1 MKTVRIIPRLDI
13 KGPNLVKGIH
23 LEGLRA
29 FGDPA
34 IFAKYYYEDGADEI
48 LLMDV
53 VASLYDRNSLH
64 DLIKHISKDIFI
76 PLTVGGGLRTVED
89 IKNVLRVGADK
100 VILNTAAIK
109 NPNLIKEAVNKFGS
123 STICIAIE
131 AIKQPDDTYMA
142 FTDNGREYT
151 GLDVIKWANQIQ
163 KLGVG
168 EIVLTS
174 VDNEGTGQ
182 GFDLNFINQIA
193 DLSTVPIIVHGGAG
207 NKENIL
213 KVLKNSKC
221 DAVCAA
227 SIFHYE
233 TINKINPENLIN
245 TQNKIEG
252 NFDFIKSGN
261 TFKKIQATN
270 IPDLKKFLRK
280 NNIPVRY

>member
-13 KGPNLVKGIH
+13 KGPNLVKGVH

-34 IFAKYYYEDGADEI
+34 IFAKYYYENQADEI

-89 IKNVLRVGADK
+89 IKNVLRSGADK
-100 VILNTAAIK
+100 IILNTAAIK

-123 STICIAIE
+123 STICVAIE
-131 AIKQPDDTYMA
+131 AIKQVDDTYMA

-151 GLDVIKWANQIQ
+151 GLDIVEWAKKIQ
-163 KLGVG
+163 ELGVG

-174 VDNEGTGQ
+174 VDYEGTGQ
-182 GFDLNFINQIA
+182 GFDLNLINKIA
-193 DLSTVPIIVHGGAG
+193 DTSTVPIVVHGGAG
-207 NKENIL
+207 NKKNIL
-213 KVLKNSKC
+213 EVLKNSKC
-221 DAVCAA
+221 DAICGA

-233 TINKINPENLIN
+233 AINKIGKENILN
-245 TQNKIEG
+245 NKNETEG
-252 NFDFIKSGN
+252 NFDFITSGN
-261 TFKKIQATN
+261 TFNKIDPIN
-270 IPDLKKFLRK
+270 IPDLKKFLK
-280 NNIPVRY
+280 ENNIEVRY

>member
-13 KGPNLVKGIH
+13 KGPNLVKGVH

-64 DLIKHISKDIFI
+64 NLIKHISKDIFI

-131 AIKQPDDTYMA
+131 AIKQSDDTYMA

-174 VDNEGTGQ
+174 VDHEGTGQ

-233 TINKINPENLIN
+233 TINKINVENLIN

-280 NNIPVRY
+280 NNIPVRH